1 MKKFDKADKVYF
13 ELCGLAFI
21 LSLSFLYFTPLGL
34 YLSVMISFVIAYS
47 LGFVI
52 CLIWKKKLNNSKS
65 NKTNNTDNTNK

>member
-21 LSLSFLYFTPLGL
+21 LSLLFLYFTPLGL
-34 YLSVMISFVIAYS
+34 YLSVMTSFVIAYS

-52 CLIWKKKLNNSKS
+52 CLIWKKKHNNLI
-65 NKTNNTDNTNK
+65 NNETNNNKNTNT